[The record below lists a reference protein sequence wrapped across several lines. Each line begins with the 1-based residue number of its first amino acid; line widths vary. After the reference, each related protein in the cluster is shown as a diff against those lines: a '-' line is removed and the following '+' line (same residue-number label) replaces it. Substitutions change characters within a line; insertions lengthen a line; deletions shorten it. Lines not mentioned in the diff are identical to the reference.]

1 MAFEV
6 VFEADNGKKFVFGRN
21 GNNYFGMNIGNGV
34 EVNLGTS
41 QGFSQIGETVE
52 TQSVGGRP
60 IDVTGEVYGN
70 ITERR
75 NALRNVCA
83 PFTAG
88 RLVFQKKHF
97 IRVYVKNAP
106 SFSAVKDNGLFK
118 MQFFAPFPF
127 FFDVDEKNYYIG
139 RVTPQFR
146 FPVNYGVPHRFGTR
160 SSARYTNVANTG
172 DVRVPFRLHL
182 QSNGVCTNVTVTN
195 LNTFAFLKVNGIL
208 NAGDTVDIY
217 RDNDNVVRA
226 ELSSGGV
233 VSDII
238 SRIDEA
244 STLFELEVGDN
255 LISANDDEGGAAL
268 TARFV
273 FNAAVGALY
282 ET

>member
-34 EVNLGTS
+34 EVKLGTS
-41 QGFSQIGETVE
+41 QGFSQVGETVE
-52 TQSVGGRP
+52 TESVGGRP
-60 IDVTGEVYGN
+60 INVTGEIYADIVQ
-70 ITERR
+70 RK

-83 PFTAG
+83 PFVTG

-106 SFSAVKDNGLFK
+106 SFSAVKNNGLFK
-118 MQFFAPFPF
+118 MQFYAPFPF
-127 FFDVDEKNYYIG
+127 FFDVNEKSYFLG
-139 RVTPQFR
+139 ALTPQFR
-146 FPVNYGVPHRFGTR
+146 FPVNYGIPHRFGTR
-160 SSARYTNVANTG
+160 SAVRYTNISNPG

-182 QSNGVCTNVTVTN
+182 QSSGTCTNITVTN
-195 LNTFAFLKVNGIL
+195 LKTYAFLKLNGIL
-208 NAGDTVDIY
+208 NAGDFVDIY

-226 ELSSGGV
+226 ELNSGGV

-238 SRIDEA
+238 GWIDEE

-255 LISANDDEGGAAL
+255 LISANDNEGGAAL
-268 TARFV
+268 AAHFV
-273 FNAAVGALY
+273 FNPAVGALY

>member
-21 GNNYFGMNIGNGV
+21 GCNYFGMNIGNGV

-70 ITERR
+70 ITERK

-106 SFSAVKDNGLFK
+106 SFSAVKNNGLFK

-139 RVTPQFR
+139 IVTPQFR
-146 FPVNYGVPHRFGTR
+146 FPVNYGMPHRFGTR
-160 SSARYTNVANTG
+160 SAARYTNVVNSG
-172 DVRVPFRLHL
+172 DVRVPFQLHL
-182 QSNGVCTNVTVTN
+182 QSSGICTNVTVTN
-195 LNTFAFLKVNGIL
+195 LNTFAFLKLNGIL